1 MKIKDEVLKVIDSL
15 KKAGFNPV
23 DAVFEGALGV
33 KEDTTLA
40 FMDKLNDS
48 QMVSGVIRV
57 IYTTI
62 DEEKS
67 EYLKKAKAAGYSDER
82 IASDIEKAGWPEDS
96 VRFVEIPVGQSG
108 EEPAGEAESAGK
120 RK

>member
-40 FMDKLNDS
+40 FMDKLNDG

-57 IYTTI
+57 IYTT
-62 DEEKS
+62 DE
-67 EYLKKAKAAGYSDER
+67 DN
-82 IASDIEKAGWPEDS
+82 

-108 EEPAGEAESAGK
+108 EDAAAGAEAAKK
-120 RK
+120 R